1 LDVDLIKNH
10 GREVVPLGAIG
21 VRREHAKDG
30 ARLRVFDHVAKD
42 AEFPREDR
50 VELNHSGA
58 FTKDDSGLSTIARY
72 DGDLRA
78 DFGKEGIERDPRREE
93 RLRVLPRH

>member
-1 LDVDLIKNH
+1 MDFVEDNR
-10 GREVVPLGAIG
+10 REVIPLGAIG

-58 FTKDDSGLSTIARY
+58 FTEDDSRLSTVARH